1 MKSSV
6 LAFQYANKKNETLL
20 LSLLKM
26 AREQGINP
34 EFYCEVIGLIQK
46 LFYIINDF
54 EIGTTFIP
62 TVLPILI
69 QIFCP
74 LCRRDIHVR
83 RLSTHMTC
91 LLQSSSFKGRFF
103 FGCVVLLLL

>member
-46 LFYIINDF
+46 LFYNKRFRDRYDF
-54 EIGTTFIP
+54 YTYSIAHPNPNFLSFVSARYSCP
-62 TVLPILI
+62 TALHA
-69 QIFCP
+69 
-74 LCRRDIHVR
+74 RD
-83 RLSTHMTC
+83 M